1 MSEKKI
7 FSLKVVVACCIG
19 IIILICIALISNAI
33 EDMGKTRYDKARER
47 IVFNNGSPE
56 PEVNNGAFN
65 LFRFN
70 TGQINSGEVIF
81 PGGLAKEFA
90 DKHNDHFYNPVELLM
105 EYQGHDWDGELD
117 DNHSLVFE
125 DGSTVVAEIHNGALH
140 LRYYDGWIMKGKNTF
155 LSRDMLELWITKEG
169 KKLWRNDGKA
179 FSFDCY
185 DVSSDKEDLLGTWIF
200 WEDKAYNVTPNE
212 ETLIYDAPFNFN
224 RVSRWCGLKSDVY
237 AFTVHHDGCT
247 ELWKFA
253 GGAYEMIS
261 FVDWDVDIVADNFG
275 SAHSDKFIRF
285 TLPKEVVTI
294 AQNGSVTRETITAK
308 E

>member
-7 FSLKVVVACCIG
+7 FSLKVVAACCIG

-70 TGQINSGEVIF
+70 TNQINSSDVIF

-90 DKHNDHFYNPVELLM
+90 DKHNGHFYNPVELLM

-125 DGSTVVAEIHNGALH
+125 DGSTVVAEIYNGALH

-179 FSFDCY
+179 FSFDYY
-185 DVSSDKEDLLGTWIF
+185 DVSSDKEELLGTWIF
-200 WEDKAYNVTPNE
+200 WDNKAYNVTPNE

-237 AFTVHHDGCT
+237 AFTVHHDGCKD
-247 ELWKFA
+247 LWKFA

-261 FVDWDVDIVADNFG
+261 FVDWDVDIVADNFD